1 MGNAATKEA
10 RPSGLRHGQSRTFDP
25 DSSHTGESNVPDLSF
40 LGLSGNNDRGTLA
53 SEPRRETRQER
64 EARKR
69 EKERAARLKER
80 ERSMKEEHVDGG
92 YLVTQGV
99 YVGTEDFN
107 KPIVR
112 QLMIERRIAP
122 FWRGL
127 NDFSTSWA
135 EHQIMA
141 AARGLPIP
149 PADEV
154 PPELEYRAAPVSQED
169 RQSEKFLNNLN
180 SLTVPITS
188 RSQSFNSD
196 SSAGARK
203 TPPQSQSPV
212 TANSSSGSQLFRGR
226 AKTLASLTTSSKSNA
241 NMAPR
246 EFQLPNDPFVNGQ
259 PIEVYL
265 YKDPIECPIC
275 FLYYPPYLNKTRCCD
290 QPICSECFVQIK
302 RADPHPPEH
311 EQPGTNPPRQAESQ
325 SNDTDHQLVTEPAAC
340 PFCVQPE
347 FGVTYAQPQF
357 RRGLAYAPGHN
368 AHPLATVASPM
379 SSSSSLN
386 SANAS
391 PGVNGSRRRATSLSA
406 DAPGVITTDK
416 IRPDWAQKLA
426 TARANAAR
434 RSAAATALHTAAYLV
449 NTTPGSNSESRNLAS
464 IGRRTLLRRGT
475 GNDSPT
481 SRNNNSSTHVN
492 AFAYLAERRATEAT
506 GNNGEEITG
515 ALAPPRASSRR
526 ERSRAEEIEE
536 MMVMEAIRLSLTSEE
551 ERRKKEEKEAKKEA
565 KKRDKEAKKAEKFG
579 NQNGAFSNIGNN
591 TPLEVIAP
599 FATGITSFE
608 PESSGNTSSLDKG
621 KGVART
627 VDQMDGEKSK
637 EQPRLMIKTP
647 LEGEPSSSL
656 PGSSSIT
663 DPSTKAHLRPH
674 SSASSSDISLVESAF
689 DDQKDTGTPN
699 GSTPNIDAVFNFRS
713 LAAMVGDAENADQ
726 THTENPDHPVSCSS
740 PADGAE
746 NCGPRCE
753 SSKAPEC
760 PLQGKEA
767 QSQSAEVSSQSP
779 LGSV

>member
-10 RPSGLRHGQSRTFDP
+10 RPSSLRHGQTRSHHDT
-25 DSSHTGESNVPDLSF
+25 DSSRARGSPDRSF
-40 LGLSGNNDRGTLA
+40 LGGLSSNDRGA
-53 SEPRRETRQER
+53 SSEPRRETRQER

-69 EKERAARLKER
+69 EKERAARIKER

-127 NDFSTSWA
+127 NEFSTSWA

-154 PPELEYRAAPVSQED
+154 PPELEYKAPPPVSQED
-169 RQSEKFLNNLN
+169 RQSDKFLNT
-180 SLTVPITS
+180 LTIPIAS

-203 TPPQSQSPV
+203 TTPQCQSS
-212 TANSSSGSQLFRGR
+212 ANANASGSQLFRGR
-226 AKTLASLTTSSKSNA
+226 AKTLASLTTSSKSNS

-311 EQPGTNPPRQAESQ
+311 EQPGTTSPGETDSQ
-325 SNDTDHQLVTEPAAC
+325 TNDSDHQLVTEPAAC

-347 FGVTYAQPQF
+347 FGVTYTQPPF
-357 RRGLAYAPGHN
+357 RRGLAYAPGHSN
-368 AHPLATVASPM
+368 THPLANVASPM

-391 PGVNGSRRRATSLSA
+391 PGTTTTRRRATSLSA

-434 RSAAATALHTAAYLV
+434 RSAAATALHTAAYLM
-449 NTTPGSNSESRNLAS
+449 NNNNNNNSTSGSNGESRNLAS
-464 IGRRTLLRRGT
+464 IGRRALLRRGT

-481 SRNNNSSTHVN
+481 SRSNSTHIN
-492 AFAYLAERRATEAT
+492 AFAYLAERRANERLEGDDQPNNTAR
-506 GNNGEEITG
+506 GN
-515 ALAPPRASSRR
+515 SRR

-551 ERRKKEEKEAKKEA
+551 ERRKKEEKAKKEA
-565 KKRDKEAKKAEKFG
+565 KKREKDSKKGGKCGEEAS
-579 NQNGAFSNIGNN
+579 SNSGNN
-591 TPLEVIAP
+591 STLNVAAPIGVACPEAEPL
-599 FATGITSFE
+599 
-608 PESSGNTSSLDKG
+608 GNTSSTDKG
-621 KGVART
+621 KGVARPACQ
-627 VDQMDGEKSK
+627 VESSRIPDQPPKLTLNTPLDGESSVHAGNS
-637 EQPRLMIKTP
+637 PKT
-647 LEGEPSSSL
+647 
-656 PGSSSIT
+656 
-663 DPSTKAHLRPH
+663 HLRPH

-699 GSTPNIDAVFNFRS
+699 GSAPNIDAVFNFRS

-726 THTENPDHPVSCSS
+726 EHTEHSSS
-740 PADGAE
+740 PVPIGGQADDSRKSE
-746 NCGPRCE
+746 PQRE
-753 SSKAPEC
+753 SSKPRGS
-760 PLQGKEA
+760 PLEVKEA
-767 QSQSAEVSSQSP
+767 QSQSTEMPSQSP
-779 LGSV
+779 ISSS

>member
-10 RPSGLRHGQSRTFDP
+10 RPSGLRHGQSRTYHDT
-25 DSSHTGESNVPDLSF
+25 DHSHARGAQERSF
-40 LGLSGNNDRGTLA
+40 LGLSSNDRGT
-53 SEPRRETRQER
+53 SSPEPRRETRQER

-69 EKERAARLKER
+69 EKERAARIKER
-80 ERSMKEEHVDGG
+80 ERSMKTEHVDGG

-127 NDFSTSWA
+127 QDFSASWA

-154 PPELEYRAAPVSQED
+154 PPELEYKAPPPASQED
-169 RQSEKFLNNLN
+169 RQNDKLLNT
-180 SLTVPITS
+180 LTIPIAS

-196 SSAGARK
+196 SSAGALK
-203 TPPQSQSPV
+203 TPPQPQFPAG
-212 TANSSSGSQLFRGR
+212 TNPSGSQLFRGR
-226 AKTLASLTTSSKSNA
+226 AKTLASLTTSSKSNS

-246 EFQLPNDPFVNGQ
+246 EIQLPHDPFVNGQ

-265 YKDPIECPIC
+265 YKDPMECPIC

-311 EQPGTNPPRQAESQ
+311 EQPGANPSRDAESQ
-325 SNDTDHQLVTEPAAC
+325 TNESEHQLVTEPAAC

-347 FGVTYAQPQF
+347 FGVTYAQPPF
-357 RRGLAYAPGHN
+357 RRGLAYAPGHGGHHLG
-368 AHPLATVASPM
+368 AVASPM

-391 PGVNGSRRRATSLSA
+391 PGTTTTRRRATSLSA

-434 RSAAATALHTAAYLV
+434 RSAAATALHTAAYLM
-449 NTTPGSNSESRNLAS
+449 NNNNNNSTSSSNGESRNLAN
-464 IGRRTLLRRGT
+464 IGRRALLRRGT

-481 SRNNNSSTHVN
+481 SRSNSTHVN
-492 AFAYLAERRATEAT
+492 AFAYLAERRATERID
-506 GNNGEEITG
+506 GEEQSNNSARGT
-515 ALAPPRASSRR
+515 SRR

-536 MMVMEAIRLSLTSEE
+536 MMIMEAIRLSLTTEE

-565 KKRDKEAKKAEKFG
+565 KKREKEAKRAGKSAA
-579 NQNGAFSNIGNN
+579 QNEESSSTN
-591 TPLEVIAP
+591 ESSSS
-599 FATGITSFE
+599 ATGLTSTDAGL
-608 PESSGNTSSLDKG
+608 PENDSSQDKG
-621 KGVART
+621 KGVARP
-627 VDQMDGEKSK
+627 VPASAPAPADQ
-637 EQPRLMIKTP
+637 
-647 LEGEPSSSL
+647 GEPSSLSQATEQPPKL
-656 PGSSSIT
+656 RLNTPLAGECSAPAGTS
-663 DPSTKAHLRPH
+663 PSPRPHPRSH

-699 GSTPNIDAVFNFRS
+699 GSNPNIDAVFNFRS
-713 LAAMVGDAENADQ
+713 LAAMVGDAENER
-726 THTENPDHPVSCSS
+726 TETSSQPVPIPVSSQAS
-740 PADGAE
+740 DSG
-746 NCGPRCE
+746 NCDPQRE
-753 SSKAPEC
+753 SSKAQDPPYE
-760 PLQGKEA
+760 GKEA
-767 QSQSAEVSSQSP
+767 QSQSTEISSQSP
-779 LGSV
+779 IS